1 MTSSNVIA
9 SRIRELMKERHW
21 TAYELAKQSGLSTST
36 LDNLLHERCKS
47 CNFNTLINICRAFP
61 IEVVEFI
68 RDDRFLL
75 INLSDDN

>member
-47 CNFNTLINICRAFP
+47 CNFNTLINICRGFN
-61 IEVVEFI
+61 IQL
-68 RDDRFLL
+68 RDFFSNKLFLFE
-75 INLSDDN
+75 NLNDD